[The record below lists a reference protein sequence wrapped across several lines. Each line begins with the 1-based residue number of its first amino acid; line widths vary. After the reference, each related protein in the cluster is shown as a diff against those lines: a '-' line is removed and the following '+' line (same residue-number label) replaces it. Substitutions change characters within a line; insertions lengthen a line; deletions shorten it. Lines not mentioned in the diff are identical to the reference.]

1 VCSDLLNNVYPF
13 ASVLETV
20 LTRLRHRTSC
30 SGQSVR
36 CIQPEDK
43 TSLAS
48 PAENTFTCVERPQSA
63 DSSSSDAQLTHRLEG
78 SNVQYLLPT
87 GTGPDVIKHI
97 QSRSSAWHG
106 MTSALA
112 GPSHLW
118 TMLVVSRE
126 SFRSDSN
133 SLAKS
138 LKLACS

>member
-1 VCSDLLNNVYPF
+1 MCSDLLNNVYPF

-30 SGQSVR
+30 GGQSVR
-36 CIQPEDK
+36 CMQPEGK
-43 TSLAS
+43 TSLVS
-48 PAENTFTCVERPQSA
+48 PAENTFTCVERSHHHKVQIPPAQ
-63 DSSSSDAQLTHRLEG
+63 AQLIYRLEG
-78 SNVQYLLPT
+78 SNVQYLL
-87 GTGPDVIKHI
+87 I
-97 QSRSSAWHG
+97 QKPICMAWHG
-106 MTSALA
+106 MAFALA

-126 SFRSDSN
+126 SFRSGSN

>member
-63 DSSSSDAQLTHRLEG
+63 DSSSSDAQLIYRLEG
-78 SNVQYLLPT
+78 SNVQYLL
-87 GTGPDVIKHI
+87 I
-97 QSRSSAWHG
+97 QKPICMAWHG
-106 MTSALA
+106 MAFALA

-126 SFRSDSN
+126 SFRSGSN